1 MGSGD
6 TGHAIVHFL
15 LNLSIWVGVFFVIV
29 VPVRMFRRGVE
40 RREWRRR
47 MNGVGG
53 SPAEFWVDMRPPP
66 PDAGGGM

>member
-1 MGSGD
+1 
-6 TGHAIVHFL
+6 
-15 LNLSIWVGVFFVIV
+15 VGVFFVIV